1 MLHDEAID
9 EIREVRH
16 QISERFGHDT
26 KAILDHYK
34 SLESEYSDRMVSE
47 GSRTSNL
54 SSREKRTVAK

>member
-16 QISERFGHDT
+16 KISERFGHDT

-34 SLESEYSDRMVSE
+34 SLEAEYSDRMISK
-47 GSRTSNL
+47 GSQKNDL
-54 SSREKRTVAK
+54 SSRKENVVAK